1 MAAPVARGNK
11 ASSST
16 CPGCPLGGDHVLRPS
31 ERDHDPSR
39 GRRDRACLDGDGA
52 PRAICTADG
61 KPLLSWR
68 VALLPYLEEGNLYR
82 EFPLDEP
89 WDSEH
94 NLKLLEQMPA
104 VYADPSA
111 PAEQAARGLT
121 TVQVMSGEGTAF
133 VAPADAMGFDGISDG
148 TSKTIA
154 IVEALPE
161 NAVPWTKP
169 DDIEFNPD
177 LPLAGVG
184 NPRRTGGLF
193 AAGFF
198 DGSIRMITPDV
209 APELFGA
216 LVTPAG
222 GEQVGLD

>member
-1 MAAPVARGNK
+1 
-11 ASSST
+11 
-16 CPGCPLGGDHVLRPS
+16 
-31 ERDHDPSR
+31 
-39 GRRDRACLDGDGA
+39 
-52 PRAICTADG
+52 
-61 KPLLSWR
+61 
-68 VALLPYLEEGNLYR
+68 
-82 EFPLDEP
+82 
-89 WDSEH
+89 
-94 NLKLLEQMPA
+94 MPA

-133 VAPADAMGFDGISDG
+133 VAPADALGFDGISDG
-148 TSKTIA
+148 ASNTIA

-161 NAVPWTKP
+161 NAVPWTEP

-184 NPRRTGGLF
+184 NPRRAGGLF

-209 APELFGA
+209 TPELFGA

-222 GEQVGLD
+222 DEQVGLD